1 MPKRSLFRR
10 KSVSHIMREADYANT
25 IGGATH
31 GLKRNLGVRDLVL
44 LGIAAIIGAGLFST
58 IGEAAAAGGPAVSLL
73 FVFTAVACGFAA
85 LCYAEFSSAI
95 PVSGSAYTYAY
106 ASFGELLAWIIG
118 WDLIVEYAV
127 GNIAVAISWS
137 DYFTSFMAGLGLDIP
152 LWMTMD
158 YMTASQMHEAVVLL
172 MQGASDTAAHLVEA
186 FKANPTLDNL
196 KALSANP
203 ADITMRTLEGWKTWN
218 SAPTLG
224 GLHIIADI
232 PAFLVVVFIT
242 VLVFVGIKES
252 KNFSNIL
259 VFIKLLVIALV
270 IGLGF
275 YYTETDNW
283 VPFAP
288 NGFGGVMSGVAA
300 VFFAYIGF
308 DALSTMSEET
318 KDPQRV
324 MPRAMIL
331 TLVVCTVIYIII
343 ALALTGLVPYQELAV
358 GDPLALAIE
367 YTGLP
372 PVAMNWIKG
381 IVAGGAIV
389 ATTTV
394 LLVFQLG
401 QPRILMSMSRDGL
414 LPRPFAR
421 IHTRFRT
428 PGFSTVVTGIF
439 VALPCLFTNL
449 EEMTDLTSI
458 GTLFAF
464 VLVCGGVLV
473 QQLTTDDDYQPKFR
487 VPYIS
492 GRFTLPLLTIGLVW
506 LIYYFDVAN
515 PDTAGNLGYAKLF
528 SFQLPFFDSFPM
540 WLFIIVVLGLNVGG
554 IVWRFSLLPSLGLA
568 LCFYLMA
575 QVEPASWIRFGGWLA
590 LGLII
595 YFLYGRKHSRLNV
608 EE

>member
-1 MPKRSLFRR
+1 
-10 KSVSHIMREADYANT
+10 
-25 IGGATH
+25 
-31 GLKRNLGVRDLVL
+31 
-44 LGIAAIIGAGLFST
+44 
-58 IGEAAAAGGPAVSLL
+58 
-73 FVFTAVACGFAA
+73 
-85 LCYAEFSSAI
+85 
-95 PVSGSAYTYAY
+95 
-106 ASFGELLAWIIG
+106 
-118 WDLIVEYAV
+118 
-127 GNIAVAISWS
+127 
-137 DYFTSFMAGLGLDIP
+137 MAGLGLDIP

-158 YMTASQMHEAVVLL
+158 YMTAAQMHESVQML
-172 MQGASDTAAHLVEA
+172 MTGASDSAAHLVAA
-186 FKANPTLDNL
+186 FKSDPNLANL
-196 KALSANP
+196 KALSATP
-203 ADITMRTLEGWKTWN
+203 ADVTTRMMEGWRTWN
-218 SAPTLG
+218 SAPSLG

-232 PAFLVVVFIT
+232 PAFLIVVMIT

-275 YYTETDNW
+275 YYTKTDNW

-324 MPRAMIL
+324 MPRAMII
-331 TLVVCTVIYIII
+331 TLIVCTIIYIIV
-343 ALALTGLVPYQELAV
+343 ALALTGLVPFRELAV
-358 GDPLALAIE
+358 GDPLALAID

-372 PVAMNWIKG
+372 PRALQWVKG

-421 IHTRFRT
+421 IHSRFRT
-428 PGFSTVVTGIF
+428 PSFSTVVTGVF

-473 QQLTTDDDYQPKFR
+473 QQLNIQEDYQPRFR
-487 VPYIS
+487 VPFIS
-492 GRFTLPLLTIGLVW
+492 GRYTLPAMGVILFVVV
-506 LIYYFDVAN
+506 YYFDVAN
-515 PDTAGNLGYAKLF
+515 ADTAGSLGFVKLF
-528 SFQLPFFDSFPM
+528 TGDLSFFDSFPM
-540 WLFIIVVLGLNVGG
+540 ILFLLVMLGLIVGG

-568 LCFYLMA
+568 LCVYLMA
-575 QVEPASWIRFGGWLA
+575 QVEPASWIRFMAWLA
-590 LGLII
+590 LGLVI
-595 YFLYGRKHSRLNV
+595 YFAYGRKHSR
-608 EE
+608 